1 PPSSTPLPYTTL
13 FRSRFAHTKSKTRS
27 SRGTSG
33 QSHGTDY
40 AGESFE
46 NGRSR
51 YGARHGTKH
60 GGLDPLPTHRSCRNH
75 HHLAS
80 RGSAGPNRE
89 LLSRQSR
96 LRY

>member
-46 NGRSR
+46 NARRR
-51 YGARHGTKH
+51 YGPRHGTKH
-60 GGLDPLPTHRSCRNH
+60 GGLDPLPTDRSCRNH

-80 RGSAGPNRE
+80 RGSA
-89 LLSRQSR
+89 RQSGKFLYR
-96 LRY
+96 QSALA